1 MPASAEYTGGS
12 GEGMAAEK
20 REVLVSPAVPARTA
34 RKTPLWRRLA
44 WRETAEAYLFIL
56 PKMIFFAVF
65 LVTPVIMGVKMAF
78 QNVGPLQSTWV
89 GLQNFQ
95 LLAQDGVFWQAMRN
109 TALYTGV
116 VVPVSVMTAL
126 GLASLIQPLSNKL
139 QTFYRAAYYLPAVA
153 SSVVLAMIWKWLFNA
168 DYGLFNYFLGLLHIG
183 KVQWLVL
190 PDVALWSIILMALLS
205 PPGSG
210 VVLYLAAMNG
220 IPRELYEA
228 ADIDGASRFQ
238 QWWRLTVP
246 LVTPTTLYIV
256 VMSTIGSFQIFTSV
270 FIMTGGG
277 PGNATTT
284 MVTEIYNSAFKFFN
298 FGKASAE
305 ALVLFAIVSIL
316 AIIQFRW
323 LSRDVEY

>member
-1 MPASAEYTGGS
+1 MAGKEIA
-12 GEGMAAEK
+12 GETEQQ
-20 REVLVSPAVPARTA
+20 EVSRPVRPKTA
-34 RKTPLWRRLA
+34 RPWWRRLEGH
-44 WRETAEAYLFIL
+44 ETVEAYLFLL

-89 GLQNFQ
+89 GLGNFKA
-95 LLAQDGVFWQAMRN
+95 LAQDGVFWLALRN
-109 TALYTGV
+109 TAVYTGV
-116 VVPVSVMTAL
+116 VVPVAVTTAL

-139 QTFYRAAYYLPAVA
+139 QSFYRAAYYLPAVA
-153 SSVVLAMIWKWLFNA
+153 SAVVLAMIWKWLFDA
-168 DYGLFNYFLGLLHIG
+168 DYGLFNYLFGLLGIG

-190 PDVALWSIILMALLS
+190 PDIALWSIILMAILS

-228 ADIDGASRFQ
+228 AQIDGASGFQ

-246 LVTPTTLYIV
+246 LVMPTTLYIV
-256 VMSTIGSFQIFTSV
+256 VMSTIGSFQIFTNV

-316 AIIQFRW
+316 AVIQFRW

>member
-1 MPASAEYTGGS
+1 MAGQAPQVTVSQPLGG
-12 GEGMAAEK
+12 
-20 REVLVSPAVPARTA
+20 RTA
-34 RKTPLWRRLA
+34 RSWYQRLE
-44 WRETAEAYLFIL
+44 WREALEAYLFIL
-56 PKMIFFAVF
+56 PKMVFFGIF
-65 LVTPVIMGVKMAF
+65 LVTPVIMGVRMAF

-89 GLQNFQ
+89 GLDNFKA
-95 LLAQDGVFWQAMRN
+95 LAQDTVFWQALRN

-116 VVPVSVMTAL
+116 AVPVSVTTAL
-126 GLASLIQPLSNKL
+126 GLASLVQPLSNKL

-153 SSVVLAMIWKWLFNA
+153 SAVVLALVWKWLFDA
-168 DYGLFNYFLGLLHIG
+168 DYGLFNYLLGLLGIG

-190 PDVALWSIILMALLS
+190 PDVALWSIILMAILS
-205 PPGSG
+205 PPGGG

-228 ADIDGASRFQ
+228 AEIDGASRFQ
-238 QWWRLTVP
+238 QWLRLTVP

-284 MVTEIYNSAFKFFN
+284 MVTEIYNSAFRFFN

-305 ALVLFAIVSIL
+305 ALVLFAIVAVL

-323 LSRDVEY
+323 LSKDVEY

>member
-1 MPASAEYTGGS
+1 ME
-12 GEGMAAEK
+12 
-20 REVLVSPAVPARTA
+20 
-34 RKTPLWRRLA
+34 
-44 WRETAEAYLFIL
+44 WREAFEGYLFVL
-56 PKMIFFAVF
+56 PKLLFFAAF
-65 LVTPVIMGVKMAF
+65 LVIPVIMGVRMAF
-78 QNVGPLQSTWV
+78 QNVQPLQSVWV
-89 GLQNFQ
+89 GLENFKA
-95 LLAQDGVFWQAMRN
+95 LAHDDVFWLSLRN
-109 TALYTGV
+109 TAIYTVV
-116 VVPVSVMTAL
+116 VVPVGVLTAL
-126 GLASLIQPLSNKL
+126 GLASLVQPMSNAL

-153 SSVVLAMIWKWLFNA
+153 SAVVLAMVWKWLFDS
-168 DYGLFNYFLGLLHIG
+168 DYGLFNYLLGLLGVG
-183 KVQWLVL
+183 KVQWLVS
-190 PDVALWSIILMALLS
+190 PDIALWSIILMAVLS

-228 ADIDGASRFQ
+228 AEIDGASGFQ

-256 VMSTIGSFQIFTSV
+256 VMSTIGSFQIFTNV
-270 FIMTGGG
+270 FVMTGGG

-305 ALVLFAIVSIL
+305 ALVLFAIVAVL